1 MHSKVIIASLVCMLA
16 ASFGNSRTMNVTK
29 PTQFKEPK
37 MSCCNAPNEDG
48 INAVL
53 YADMPYQN
61 NDFCLFLQGLE
72 YQSEMASHMDLLGK
86 SPELR
91 VYPLAY
97 SGIYGYYYNIEQPQ
111 NDGDY
116 YARFGVGQK
125 EVATV
130 YIYRSNGISYGSV
143 LSKYD
148 ARAKYFKNQVATSSE
163 LNYYPDSWGEVKTI
177 NSTAVINAIKHYGTY
192 VYSGTSDITMGLST
206 TQRSG
211 WNDFGSNLSIKVHV
225 EMYKNGTFYPV
236 ESARVR
242 LFSSGTE
249 VATGVRRTNSS
260 GNYTFT
266 MNFMDTFNKTLG
278 NLQLGL
284 FTDTAPAIIR
294 DNNGLEYPYI
304 YTSTSSTNL
313 FMLKTIQ
320 YNIKIYPERSDRA
333 AAYEI
338 AQAELVPYKYTNY
351 YSGTSI
357 SNARVLFPAE
367 KTTYMTEST
376 LHNVSASRLITI
388 KNNHRD
394 NWDVVNHEYGHYI
407 SDMLNLSMDPSNDI
421 YWTHTYNEDLIHTY
435 DFEQGRRIAYSEGLA
450 TYLGVAAQ
458 LDYAT
463 RVNPNSYCATIADE
477 KYIDTVNGVNANF
490 GVYRYGLSSGF
501 YGQGVE
507 SSIPSAMIKF
517 LDNVSRNNDD
527 VALGHQKMW
536 NAIRAAGSNTTDI
549 LTFDS
554 VLVSQNP
561 SLVNAIYAIL
571 DIEFIPHDPAPTPD
585 TSWTIMI
592 YMCAS
597 NLPVDRTLSQ
607 ILSVENQ
614 PANANIIIEAGGG
627 YNSNRIDRY
636 HVRNGQLINDE
647 YFYAQGQNSH
657 MGDESTFED
666 FLFWGFENYPAQ
678 KTGVIIWN
686 HGHGINGICADP
698 NDIIG
703 YDDWGEVYDQLLV
716 SETTTAFNNA
726 FDYFG
731 LNKLEFIGY
740 DACLMQVQDVA
751 DFNSDFFKYMVA
763 SEEEEV
769 DFMWV
774 YNEWI
779 DNVYDGDDTETILKE
794 IVDSFVFEND
804 RYEYTWEQTLS
815 VLDLSKMATYR
826 QMFEEL
832 AQEAIDFIFNNSS
845 LANNQVWEYYTRFID
860 LASFGSNQYAT
871 YLTNNEW
878 PLYGTNDVYG
888 FLNAIISDEVF
899 GEPLG
904 EIAAEIKYYLYPDK
918 IMDPDPNVGENE
930 AATFGP
936 NARRTIVLYK
946 RSSQV
951 RLGQW
956 RCGSHGL
963 AMHVWSERY
972 QTYPASETR
981 FNKWRQ
987 LYFDYRYEIYNEAYS
1002 N

>member
-16 ASFGNSRTMNVTK
+16 ASFGNSRTMNVA
-29 PTQFKEPK
+29 EAPK
-37 MSCCNAPNEDG
+37 LKAEEISFCSAPNEESVRIGFNQDK
-48 INAVL
+48 IVYVDYEPFVL
-53 YADMPYQN
+53 TFD
-61 NDFCLFLQGLE
+61 
-72 YQSEMASHMDLLGK
+72 
-86 SPELR
+86 
-91 VYPLAY
+91 
-97 SGIYGYYYNIEQPQ
+97 IYGSYPIYQDFDVMEDPRGLF
-111 NDGDY
+111 D
-116 YARFGVGQK
+116 RFFFFPNGQLGAYVNFPSSYPGETYVSFGAYGK
-125 EVATV
+125 EMCRM
-130 YIYRSNGISYGSV
+130 YIYTNGSYSCASGVS
-143 LSKYD
+143 YND
-148 ARAKYFKNQVATSSE
+148 ARAKYFFWQQATSTE
-163 LNYYPDSWGEVKTI
+163 MNYYPNGGGQQITSNTGFNAVKRFGTC
-177 NSTAVINAIKHYGTY
+177 TYGTNDIITTRLTT
-192 VYSGTSDITMGLST
+192 SGGFNSSLTVKLHLDWYNNNNAYRAEGIKLNLYLDGVQIRPST
-206 TQRSG
+206 
-211 WNDFGSNLSIKVHV
+211 IK
-225 EMYKNGTFYPV
+225 
-236 ESARVR
+236 
-242 LFSSGTE
+242 
-249 VATGVRRTNSS
+249 RTNVNGDYTITLNSQD
-260 GNYTFT
+260 NYIF
-266 MNFMDTFNKTLG
+266 K
-278 NLQLGL
+278 QLGSL
-284 FTDTAPAIIR
+284 QFAIHADGAATTVE
-294 DNNGLEYPYI
+294 DNYGFDYPYL
-304 YTSTSSTNL
+304 YSSSSSTYL
-313 FMLKTIQ
+313 YKLKTVT
-320 YNIKIYPERSDRA
+320 YNVKIYPERSDRA

-338 AQAELVPYKYTNY
+338 TQAQKMIRGYINSFNSPALASVKTY
-351 YSGTSI
+351 YPSYRTAYRSLEEYYEPSI
-357 SNARVLFPAE
+357 QVRKDHYDS
-367 KTTYMTEST
+367 
-376 LHNVSASRLITI
+376 
-388 KNNHRD
+388 
-394 NWDVVNHEYGHYI
+394 WDVLNHEYAHYACE
-407 SDMLNLSMDPSNDI
+407 SLGLCDVVCDEE
-421 YWTHTYNEDLIHTY
+421 HKYNEDLSITH
-435 DFEQGRRIAYSEGLA
+435 GSSLGARMAYSEGLA
-450 TYLGVAAQ
+450 TFI
-458 LDYAT
+458 
-463 RVNPNSYCATIADE
+463 TIAGQIKCAIYSSGAYVNQIAGFEYNDSL
-477 KYIDTVNGVNANF
+477 NGVCVDYYESKYGEPYSPHSVYVEGSVTSVMVKLLF
-490 GVYRYGLSSGF
+490 GVNMGDTL
-501 YGQGVE
+501 V
-507 SSIPSAMIKF
+507 
-517 LDNVSRNNDD
+517 
-527 VALGHQKMW
+527 W
-536 NAIRAAGSNTTDI
+536 NAIKNVGGDNTTFVGFLDE
-549 LTFDS
+549 LVRNNPNYDS
-554 VLVSQNP
+554 
-561 SLVNAIYAIL
+561 AIRQLLQEEGIL
-571 DIEFIPHDPAPTPD
+571 DQYESLSTIAP
-585 TSWTIMI
+585 SAEWTIMI

-597 NLPVDRTLSQ
+597 NLPVGRTLSQ
-607 ILSVENQ
+607 IVSVENQ
-614 PANANIIIEAGGG
+614 PANVNIIIEVGGNL
-627 YNSNRIDRY
+627 NSNRIDRY

-647 YFYAQGQNSH
+647 YFYAQDSYSH

-832 AQEAIDFIFNNSS
+832 AQEAIDFIFDNPS

-918 IMDPDPNVGENE
+918 IMDPDLNVGENE

-936 NARRTIVLYK
+936 NARRTLVLYK

>member
-1 MHSKVIIASLVCMLA
+1 MHSKVIIASLVCMFA
-16 ASFGNSRTMNVTK
+16 ATFGNSRTMNVAK

-53 YADMPYQN
+53 YADAPYQN

-116 YARFGVGQK
+116 YARFGIGQK

-130 YIYRSNGISYGSV
+130 YIYRSNGICYGSV
-143 LSKYD
+143 LSKFD

-177 NSTAVINAIKHYGTY
+177 NSTAAINAIKHYGTY

-284 FTDTAPAIIR
+284 FTDTAPAIVR

-304 YTSTSSTNL
+304 YTSTSSANL

-357 SNARVLFPAE
+357 SNARILFPAE

-376 LHNVSASRLITI
+376 IYNVSASRLITI

-394 NWDVVNHEYGHYI
+394 NWDVMNHEYGHYI
-407 SDMLNLSMDPSNDI
+407 SDMLNLCMDPSNDI
-421 YWTHTYNEDLIHTY
+421 YWTHSYNEDLIHTY

-490 GVYRYGLSSGF
+490 GAYRYGLSSGF

-517 LDNVSRNNDD
+517 LDNVSRNNDN

-536 NAIRAAGSNTTDI
+536 NAIRAAGSNTADI
-549 LTFDS
+549 LTFDT
-554 VLVSQNP
+554 VLVNQNP
-561 SLVNAIYAIL
+561 SFVNAIYAIL
-571 DIEFIPHDPAPTPD
+571 DIEFIPHSELPD
-585 TSWTIMI
+585 LADWTILFYVCGTCQATYNRDI
-592 YMCAS
+592 ELGPIPDNV
-597 NLPVDRTLSQ
+597 NLVYQSGHGGHVTRSIEHGNGQVDVVMTLPEGNSMGDGELFKKF
-607 ILSVENQ
+607 ITWGLGAF
-614 PANANIIIEAGGG
+614 PAEKTAVIIE
-627 YNSNRIDRY
+627 
-636 HVRNGQLINDE
+636 
-647 YFYAQGQNSH
+647 
-657 MGDESTFED
+657 
-666 FLFWGFENYPAQ
+666 
-678 KTGVIIWN
+678 N
-686 HGHGINGICADP
+686 HGQGLNGVCIDT
-698 NDIIG
+698 DFT
-703 YDDWGEVYDQLLV
+703 DDTLLN
-716 SETTTAFNNA
+716 SETRAAFEYAFSQNNITE
-726 FDYFG
+726 
-731 LNKLEFIGY
+731 KLEFICY
-740 DACLMQVQDVA
+740 SACLMQVQDIA
-751 DFNSDFFKYMVA
+751 EFNAPYFKYQIA
-763 SEEEEV
+763 SEEEMI
-769 DFMWV
+769 DSLIPNNWLQDV
-774 YNEWI
+774 YNNE
-779 DNVYDGDDTETILKE
+779 DTLTVLNTM
-794 IVDSFVFEND
+794 VDSFLT
-804 RYEYTWEQTLS
+804 YEEVPDPVSGQCIS
-815 VLDLSKMATYR
+815 VLDLSHMEEFKNT
-826 QMFEEL
+826 FDEL
-832 AQEAIDFIFNNSS
+832 ALKMTYVDNYQNKLRQAINNSKMFGNG
-845 LANNQVWEYYTRFID
+845 AWMGGNGPYEYGLID
-860 LASFGSNQYAT
+860 TLCFLQELKIVRDENGT
-871 YLTNNEW
+871 ILTNEYNPYMQLRNANGEVLVDKAIELFEQIVIINESIGGASGN
-878 PLYGTNDVYG
+878 PYYIGANGFSAHIFLDSVGTSY
-888 FLNAIISDEVF
+888 S
-899 GEPLG
+899 P
-904 EIAAEIKYYLYPDK
+904 AETHFD
-918 IMDPDPNVGENE
+918 NW
-930 AATFGP
+930 
-936 NARRTIVLYK
+936 
-946 RSSQV
+946 RS
-951 RLGQW
+951 LF
-956 RCGSHGL
+956 
-963 AMHVWSERY
+963 
-972 QTYPASETR
+972 T
-981 FNKWRQ
+981 N
-987 LYFDYRYEIYNEAYS
+987 N
-1002 N
+1002 